1 MDIKELNPLFKDLFK
16 QITTKDA
23 DAVVRLPIS
32 GSNRMYFRITG
43 QGKSI
48 IGTYNDD
55 EDENKAFLYL
65 ANHLLKHNVPVPEIY
80 YSDLSKGVY
89 LQEDIGDT
97 CLFDLATSPHISDEE
112 KLRAYKKVIDQM
124 PLLQYQ
130 SAKDMDFSICYPRS
144 SFDRQSI
151 LWDLNYFKYLF
162 LKMAYVPFHEQVLED
177 EFNRLADFL
186 LEAPSDFFLFRDFK
200 SKNIMWK
207 DDCPYFIDFQ
217 GGRKGALQYDLASLL
232 FEAKADLSFEIRETL
247 LHYYLDVFSQFD
259 FFNKEEFLKYF
270 PAFVLIRQLQAY
282 GAYGYRG
289 IYEKKAYFVQS
300 INYALPI
307 LNWIR
312 NQDVI
317 KENFSYLCEI
327 LNSIHKLKP
336 KYEIPEQSNNLTVTI
351 TSFSYR
357 KGLPDDWSGNGG
369 GFVFDCRS
377 LHNPGRYEEY
387 KLFTGRDP
395 EINQFLEK
403 EGEVDDFLRNIKD
416 LISRTIQK
424 YQKRNF
430 NHLSVSFGCTGGRHR
445 SVYSAEQIFLFLKM
459 NFDINLRL
467 IHRELDIREN
477 YDKNNVQKK
486 Q

>member
-1 MDIKELNPLFKDLFK
+1 MDITKINPLFKGLFK
-16 QITTKDA
+16 QITTKKA
-23 DAVVRLPIS
+23 DSVERLPLS

-43 QGKSI
+43 QGKSL
-48 IGTYNDD
+48 IGTINEDA
-55 EDENKAFLYL
+55 DENKAFIYL
-65 ANHLLKHNVPVPEIY
+65 AGHLKKHHVPVPEVY
-80 YSDLSKGVY
+80 YSDLSKGIY
-89 LQEDIGDT
+89 IQEDIGDT
-97 CLFDLATSPHISDEE
+97 CLFDLATGPAWAEDEIIG
-112 KLRAYKKVIDQM
+112 AYRKVIDQM

-162 LKMAYVPFHEQVLED
+162 LKTAYVPFHEQSLEN
-177 EFNRLADFL
+177 EFNKLADFL
-186 LEAPSDFFLFRDFK
+186 LEAPSGFFLFRDFK

-232 FEAKADLSFEIRETL
+232 FEAKADLSFEIRESL
-247 LHYYLDVFSQFD
+247 LQYYVDVFSQFD

-289 IYEKKAYFVQS
+289 IFEKKAYFVQS

-307 LNWIR
+307 LKWIE
-312 NQDVI
+312 NQDII
-317 KENFSYLCEI
+317 KDNFSYLCEI
-327 LNSIHKLKP
+327 MNSIHQIKSKF
-336 KYEIPEQSNNLTVTI
+336 EIPEQSSSLTVTI

-357 KGLPDDWSGNGG
+357 KGYPDDWSGNGG

-377 LHNPGRYEEY
+377 LHNPGRYEKY
-387 KLFTGRDP
+387 KLFTGKDP
-395 EINQFLEK
+395 EIKQFLEK
-403 EGEVDDFLRNIKD
+403 EGEVDVFLQNIKD
-416 LISRTIQK
+416 IISRTIQK
-424 YQKRNF
+424 YLKRNF

-467 IHRELDIREN
+467 IHRELEIQEHH
-477 YDKNNVQKK
+477 DKNHV
-486 Q
+486 